1 MASNPSSKP
10 RAKKRPRLSNESSNE
25 PAGSP
30 VETNSPPCW
39 NREVAAAAQSASK
52 VYPTLDTAGNPMLN
66 LCSARAQI
74 SMTYLPPVRDL
85 DWRRG
90 KRNLNAEHQ
99 IRAALGQ
106 RLGMVALPGQECVQ
120 CIQGLGP
127 FESCVVFH
135 QPDHTKPMFAGACMN
150 CSYRTQS
157 MCSFRSPHAPNWVT
171 QWRLRA
177 NNVNLPLPAGN
188 VAQVVGPISERS
200 HIGVPFPVDEGSVP
214 SSTSTRSKQH
224 GPEYSTKW
232 YKTPLDNISL
242 AQDINGMIA
251 VREDLR
257 EIRARVAY
265 DIKKLSK
272 FAGDGGSEEETLE
285 DDKPNPF
292 YDSDS
297 EHGDDDTSSV
307 HARSENDGSE
317 VGSVDVGSLGVGS
330 VDLNSDVVDDV
341 DDVDDIDSDM
351 NTSDI
356 DE

>member
-25 PAGSP
+25 PSGSP

-39 NREVAAAAQSASK
+39 DPEVAAAAQTASK

-66 LCSARAQI
+66 LCSTRARI
-74 SMTYLPPVRDL
+74 SMTYVPPVRDL

-90 KRNLNAEHQ
+90 KKNLNARHQ

-106 RLGMVALPGQECVQ
+106 RLGMVALPGQECAQ
-120 CIQGLGP
+120 CRQGLGP
-127 FESCVVFH
+127 FQSCVVFR
-135 QPDHTKPMFAGACMN
+135 QPDDMRSMFAGACMN
-150 CSYRTQS
+150 CAYRAQS
-157 MCSFRSPHAPNWVT
+157 MCSFRPPYPPNRAVQRPH
-171 QWRLRA
+171 A
-177 NNVNLPLPAGN
+177 NNVDLPLPAGN

-242 AQDINGMIA
+242 AKDINGIIA

-257 EIRARVAY
+257 EIRVRVAY

-285 DDKPNPF
+285 DDEPNPF

-297 EHGDDDTSSV
+297 EHGDDDTGSV
-307 HARSENDGSE
+307 HARSEDDGSE

-330 VDLNSDVVDDV
+330 VDLNSDVDVDDV
-341 DDVDDIDSDM
+341 DDVGSDM